1 MKYEDKLWHKHD
13 LLHDRYRSRYD
24 TVLGVLEM
32 LSKMQTAAKDYSR
45 SLTSLTSKKID
56 IFKSFGSSLGKGLDG
71 VQFNLSI
78 QADEFSEMAE
88 MMKSKVIEPV
98 RTMMEAEYVKE
109 KNSFNEMKKIL
120 GQYANSLVTLDK
132 LQGKYKLSA
141 DIAEKSLV
149 FAKQLKFSLA
159 NDIEKDRSYQKAK
172 SNIVEAQ
179 ENEKYY
185 VNHVEVANK
194 CRLEAIDKERNL
206 LQMYQNFDQE
216 MGDGIKNLI
225 CFFIA
230 TVKKMLSSILLDLES
245 LGDKWQSINLG
256 KDMKTFIDANASNL
270 FPDEEIKFN
279 AYVPSVSIDNP
290 PNNQIEIPFEVI
302 SELKSNLKDV
312 APDFDLALEE
322 KKSKIRKLSLKVF
335 TSNNDFVFSPEEKS
349 QLLDYCKD
357 QTSRKIFLSTLNKQR
372 TSGRYARSARLMK
385 DLTDIVNTILAI
397 SEPEKDYDSA
407 KSCII
412 LSQTF
417 YIEEKGSKKYLFE
430 AIINN
435 KWMKS
440 KEFWDEVIERM
451 IQKEFERNKIKNFT
465 STDED
470 TKKRI
475 SNIAFS
481 QVLPYSNNMLDFKM
495 DKKEILEVVEAFS
508 KKYSIEKD
516 LFDAIV
522 NNVKDRKY

>member
-56 IFKSFGSSLGKGLDG
+56 IFKSFDSSLGKGLDG

-109 KNSFNEMKKIL
+109 KNSFNEMKKSL

-245 LGDKWQSINLG
+245 LGDKWQGI
-256 KDMKTFIDANASNL
+256 
-270 FPDEEIKFN
+270 
-279 AYVPSVSIDNP
+279 
-290 PNNQIEIPFEVI
+290 
-302 SELKSNLKDV
+302 
-312 APDFDLALEE
+312 
-322 KKSKIRKLSLKVF
+322 
-335 TSNNDFVFSPEEKS
+335 
-349 QLLDYCKD
+349 
-357 QTSRKIFLSTLNKQR
+357 LN
-372 TSGRYARSARLMK
+372 
-385 DLTDIVNTILAI
+385 
-397 SEPEKDYDSA
+397 
-407 KSCII
+407 
-412 LSQTF
+412 
-417 YIEEKGSKKYLFE
+417 
-430 AIINN
+430 
-435 KWMKS
+435 
-440 KEFWDEVIERM
+440 
-451 IQKEFERNKIKNFT
+451 
-465 STDED
+465 
-470 TKKRI
+470 
-475 SNIAFS
+475 
-481 QVLPYSNNMLDFKM
+481 
-495 DKKEILEVVEAFS
+495 
-508 KKYSIEKD
+508 
-516 LFDAIV
+516 
-522 NNVKDRKY
+522 